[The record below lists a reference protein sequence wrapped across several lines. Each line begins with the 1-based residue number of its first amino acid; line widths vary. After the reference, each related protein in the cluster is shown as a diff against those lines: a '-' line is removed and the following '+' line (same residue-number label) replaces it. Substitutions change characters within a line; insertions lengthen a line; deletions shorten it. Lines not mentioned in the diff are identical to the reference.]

1 MLGWEFPPHITGGLA
16 TACLGLC
23 EGLHAQGVEVCFV
36 VPRARGDEDQ
46 RFARVIGAN
55 QIWLRRELVA
65 AASANE
71 IARGA
76 SSASAAL
83 AVSTSDRSSSTAPSA
98 AAPAAPAQAQGLPAD
113 HSHAPSLAPV
123 AQGLS
128 FVDREAGDEPLS
140 AYFTPEQYQRW
151 LARLARLELRESPER
166 PEFDAPAIE
175 CAALSHA
182 VESSPSHA
190 SPSHASPS
198 HASPSHA
205 SPAQASPA
213 QASHAQASPAQ
224 ASHAHAS
231 HESHNASVAE
241 SPAQTPPAPLP
252 SAPALAPTRVV
263 SERLEFRG
271 DYGADLFGEVERYAR
286 CVAELVERERFDL
299 VHAHDWMTFP
309 AGELAAQRL
318 SVPLVAHV
326 HASEYDRSG
335 EHPDERIRRIEQR
348 GVDVASRVVCVSHY
362 TAGIVRTRYHAADEK
377 LRVVHNAVT
386 RTEQRERLRTTKSV
400 PEPIVLFLGR
410 VTFQKGPEYF
420 LEAARRVVD
429 VEPRVKFVM
438 VGAGDM
444 LPKMV
449 ERAARMGLARHV
461 HFTGF
466 LKGPDVERIYSMAD
480 VYVMPSV
487 SEPFG
492 ISPLEALALDTPV
505 IVSRQSG
512 VSEVLS
518 NALKVDFWDVD
529 EIANKIVALLRYPAL
544 RDHVRAAGGD
554 EVRAMSWLDRGR
566 RLREVYGELLG

>member
-23 EGLHAQGVEVCFV
+23 EGLHAEGVEVCFV

-55 QIWLRRELVA
+55 QIWLRRELAPPPSSTRGVEPA
-65 AASANE
+65 GSGSAN
-71 IARGA
+71 
-76 SSASAAL
+76 SSNTAGSML
-83 AVSTSDRSSSTAPSA
+83 ASTAPNN
-98 AAPAAPAQAQGLPAD
+98 
-113 HSHAPSLAPV
+113 SHASIAQHAVEPLAPHESAPAPV
-123 AQGLS
+123 APRHT
-128 FVDREAGDEPLS
+128 FVENERSDEPLS
-140 AYFTPEQYQRW
+140 AYFTAAQYERW
-151 LARLARLELRESPER
+151 LARLAESERRGDAATSEHAERSLE
-166 PEFDAPAIE
+166 PA
-175 CAALSHA
+175 H
-182 VESSPSHA
+182 
-190 SPSHASPS
+190 
-198 HASPSHA
+198 
-205 SPAQASPA
+205 
-213 QASHAQASPAQ
+213 
-224 ASHAHAS
+224 
-231 HESHNASVAE
+231 
-241 SPAQTPPAPLP
+241 TPPAAPSESRELSSTEPLTRPLP
-252 SAPALAPTRVV
+252 ASSLPSPRTEAPAPPRAVC
-263 SERLEFRG
+263 ERLEFRG

-286 CVAELVERERFDL
+286 CVAELVASERFDL

-318 SVPLVAHV
+318 GVPLVAHV

-335 EHPDERIRRIEQR
+335 DHPDERIRRIEQH
-348 GVDVASRVVCVSHY
+348 GVEVASRVVCVSHY
-362 TAGIVRTRYHAADEK
+362 TAGILRTRYHASDEK

-386 RTEQRERLRTTKSV
+386 RTEQRERLRTTKSL

-429 VEPRVKFVM
+429 VEPNVKFVM

-449 ERAARMGLARHV
+449 ERAARLGLARHV

-466 LKGPDVERIYSMAD
+466 LKGPDVERIYAMAD

-544 RDHVRAAGGD
+544 REHVRAAGGD
-554 EVRAMSWLDRGR
+554 EVRAMSWLNRGR
-566 RLREVYGELLG
+566 RLREVYGELVL

>member
-1 MLGWEFPPHITGGLA
+1 MKVLMLGWEFPPHITGGLA

-55 QIWLRRELVA
+55 QIWLRRELA
-65 AASANE
+65 APP
-71 IARGA
+71 I
-76 SSASAAL
+76 
-83 AVSTSDRSSSTAPSA
+83 STAPEPSLPA
-98 AAPAAPAQAQGLPAD
+98 LASTPPSREEFVAAPTERVLNRVPPRLPTRHTFIDNA
-113 HSHAPSLAPV
+113 SS
-123 AQGLS
+123 S
-128 FVDREAGDEPLS
+128 DEPLS
-140 AYFTPEQYQRW
+140 AYFTAEEYERW
-151 LARLARLELRESPER
+151 LGRLAHARRQEERECEAEFAALEPEPQQPGTPPIVAGGPQPQLSHSEPRSKPPPSPAASAR
-166 PEFDAPAIE
+166 VSAAAPA
-175 CAALSHA
+175 
-182 VESSPSHA
+182 P
-190 SPSHASPS
+190 
-198 HASPSHA
+198 
-205 SPAQASPA
+205 
-213 QASHAQASPAQ
+213 
-224 ASHAHAS
+224 
-231 HESHNASVAE
+231 
-241 SPAQTPPAPLP
+241 
-252 SAPALAPTRVV
+252 RVV
-263 SERLEFRG
+263 NERLEFRG
-271 DYGADLFGEVERYAR
+271 DYGPDLFGEVERYAR

-299 VHAHDWMTFP
+299 IHAHDWMTFP
-309 AGELAAQRL
+309 AGELAAQRTG
-318 SVPLVAHV
+318 VPFVAQV

-335 EHPDERIRRIEQR
+335 ENPDERIRRIEQR
-348 GVDVASRVVCVSHY
+348 GVEIARRVVCVSHY
-362 TAGIVRTRYHAADEK
+362 TAGIVRTRYHASDEK

-386 RTEQRERLRTTKSV
+386 RTEQSERLRTPKSV

-429 VEPRVKFVM
+429 VEPNVKFVM

-512 VSEVLS
+512 VSEVLA

-566 RLREVYGELLG
+566 RLREVYGELVG

>member
-23 EGLHAQGVEVCFV
+23 EGLHAEGVEVCFV

-55 QIWLRRELVA
+55 QIWLRRELAPPPNSTRGVD
-65 AASANE
+65 SDGSGGAN
-71 IARGA
+71 
-76 SSASAAL
+76 SSDTESSVRAPNATLASAAQNT
-83 AVSTSDRSSSTAPSA
+83 VQPPAPHER
-98 AAPAAPAQAQGLPAD
+98 AP
-113 HSHAPSLAPV
+113 APV
-123 AQGLS
+123 APRHT
-128 FVDREAGDEPLS
+128 FVENDRSDEPLS
-140 AYFTPEQYQRW
+140 AYFTAAQYERW
-151 LARLARLELRESPER
+151 LARLAEGERRGAAATSERAEQSFERAHTPLAELNPSREPSSAEPLAH
-166 PEFDAPAIE
+166 PLPAPA
-175 CAALSHA
+175 LQ
-182 VESSPSHA
+182 
-190 SPSHASPS
+190 
-198 HASPSHA
+198 
-205 SPAQASPA
+205 SPAPA
-213 QASHAQASPAQ
+213 
-224 ASHAHAS
+224 
-231 HESHNASVAE
+231 
-241 SPAQTPPAPLP
+241 P
-252 SAPALAPTRVV
+252 SAPPRAVC
-263 SERLEFRG
+263 ERLEFRG

-286 CVAELVERERFDL
+286 CVAELVATERFDL

-318 SVPLVAHV
+318 GVPLVAHV

-335 EHPDERIRRIEQR
+335 DHPDERIRRIEQH
-348 GVDVASRVVCVSHY
+348 GVEVASRVVCVSHY
-362 TAGIVRTRYHAADEK
+362 TAGILRTRYHASDER

-386 RTEQRERLRTTKSV
+386 RTEQRERLRTTKSL

-420 LEAARRVVD
+420 LEAARRVVE
-429 VEPRVKFVM
+429 VEPNVKFVM

-449 ERAARMGLARHV
+449 ERAARLGLARHV

-466 LKGPDVERIYSMAD
+466 LKGPDVERIYAMAD

-544 RDHVRAAGGD
+544 REHVRAAGGD

-566 RLREVYGELLG
+566 RLREVYGELVS